1 MRVLDLERNEIE
13 ALTSITREEAKKR
26 LESGKPVIC
35 KVDTRLYER
44 VESSLDLTNVINLE
58 KSKIYGKL
66 AFFV

>member
-26 LESGKPVIC
+26 LESGKTVIC
-35 KVDTRLYER
+35 KVDTKVYER
-44 VESSLDLTNVINLE
+44 IESPLDLINIINLE
-58 KSKIYGKL
+58 KNKIYGKL